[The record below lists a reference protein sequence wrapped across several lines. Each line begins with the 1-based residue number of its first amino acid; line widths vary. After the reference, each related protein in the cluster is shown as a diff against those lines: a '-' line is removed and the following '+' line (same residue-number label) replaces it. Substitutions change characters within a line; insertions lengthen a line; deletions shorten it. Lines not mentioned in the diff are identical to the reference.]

1 MYNILQSDIT
11 KKKRGETMNKAT
23 TVRLPESLKEKLK
36 KAAVKRGMTLNN
48 LVIQLLWESVN
59 GLK

>member
-1 MYNILQSDIT
+1 
-11 KKKRGETMNKAT
+11 MNKAT
-23 TVRLPESLKEKLK
+23 TVRLPESLKVKLK
-36 KAAVKRGMTLNN
+36 QAAVKRGMTLNN

>member
-1 MYNILQSDIT
+1 
-11 KKKRGETMNKAT
+11 MNKAT
-23 TVRLPESLKEKLK
+23 TVRLPENLKEKLK